1 MRKKATS
8 LPIALSAGILLV
20 LLLFLWP
27 LLGQPWVFIKY
38 TDVDLN
44 SGDLR
49 TQVRLCTLAVK
60 TEIKPSNLS
69 REVRRLGIDVPATH
83 LWKHAFE
90 SRLVNRSYV
99 DYSYGRVVVACNVLV
114 DLLASANAP
123 DEERRTVLKSLMA
136 SLQTGDSRRAY
147 GQARSLMNEMG
158 ERLNE
163 RLETL
168 RKEQEAQTAVP

>member
-1 MRKKATS
+1 MRATS
-8 LPIALSAGILLV
+8 PTAWMVGAF
-20 LLLFLWP
+20 LLLLCLCLLP
-27 LLGQPWVFIKY
+27 LLGHPWVFIKY

-49 TQVRLCTLAVK
+49 TQVRVCTLAVK

-99 DYSYGRVVVACNVLV
+99 DYSYGRVVSACGTLV

-136 SLQTGDSRRAY
+136 SLQTGDSRQAY

-158 ERLNE
+158 ERLND

>member
-1 MRKKATS
+1 MRATS
-8 LPIALSAGILLV
+8 PTVWMVGTV
-20 LLLFLWP
+20 LLLLCLCLLP
-27 LLGQPWVFIKY
+27 LLGHPWVFIRY

-49 TQVRLCTLAVK
+49 TQVRVCTLAVK

-69 REVRRLGIDVPATH
+69 REVRRLGINVPDTRV
-83 LWKHAFE
+83 WKRAYE
-90 SRLVNRSYV
+90 RRLVSRIHV

-136 SLQTGDSRRAY
+136 SLQTGDSRQAC

-163 RLETL
+163 RLEAL
-168 RKEQEAQTAVP
+168 RKKQEAQTAVP

>member
-1 MRKKATS
+1 MRATS
-8 LPIALSAGILLV
+8 ATRWTVGVV
-20 LLLFLWP
+20 LLLLCLCLLP
-27 LLGQPWVFIKY
+27 LLGQPWVFIKS

-49 TQVRLCTLAVK
+49 TQVRVCTLAVK

-83 LWKHAFE
+83 LWKHAFG
-90 SRLVNRSYV
+90 SCLVNRSYV
-99 DYSYGRVVVACNVLV
+99 DSSYGRVVSECTMLV

-136 SLQTGDSRRAY
+136 SLQTGDSRQAY
-147 GQARSLMNEMG
+147 SQARSLMREFG

-168 RKEQEAQTAVP
+168 RKEREAQIAVP